1 MIYQNGKKEWMQLQW
16 NKRSCPYLKT
26 LVRQVQTQ
34 EQTQQLRL
42 PEELPDMGRVLC
54 AWGQSIIR
62 SKEQRGDTILVSGGV
77 SGVVAYLPE
86 DGSFARSVEV
96 WIPFQVKWTSQQT
109 QRECPIRCTSLLRS
123 MDARILSA
131 RKIMV
136 RANISVLAEALEPT
150 ETEVTTPAEQAEV
163 QILKKTYPAVL
174 PREAGEKVLA
184 FEEEI
189 TLANVKKWISWQIHP
204 ALTEQTVL
212 RGRLVMRGV
221 GQLHYVYQDESGQI
235 GSGWQDIPFAHFAE
249 LEKEYDKEATADVMM
264 AVAGLETEPTEGGIR
279 VQGSFMAQYVIWERE
294 LLEVAEDAYCPNG
307 EVQFSVQPLMLPMEL
322 DDRYQTLIARPQ
334 FHEGKILDV
343 SFFPSHPD
351 QYREENE
358 IHVSLNGL
366 FQILYEDMDGN
377 LQTVTENWDQEF
389 AVSAASDSQ
398 VATTLKQI
406 TGQEQGLGFELKLG
420 LHTQAD
426 QQIPMITELEMGQM
440 RQPDADRPTLV
451 LRRMDRETLW
461 EIAKQTGSTMEA
473 ITQANGLTQEPEQ
486 GQMLL
491 IPIP

>member
-1 MIYQNGKKEWMQLQW
+1 MQLQW
-16 NKRSCPYLKT
+16 NKQSCQYLKT

-42 PEELPDMGRVLC
+42 PEELPDVGRVLC
-54 AWGQSIIR
+54 TWGQSIIR

-77 SGVVAYLPE
+77 SSVVTYLPE

-96 WIPFQVKWTSQQT
+96 WIPFQAKWNSQQT
-109 QRECPIRCTSLLRS
+109 QRECPIRCKSLLRS

-136 RANISVLAEALEPT
+136 RANISILAEALEPT
-150 ETEVTTPAEQAEV
+150 ETEVVTPVEQAEV

-174 PREAGEKVLA
+174 PREAGEKVFE

-189 TLANVKKWISWQIHP
+189 SVPNAKKWISWQIEP

-212 RGRLVMRGV
+212 GGRLIMRGV
-221 GQLHYVYQDESGQI
+221 GQLHYVYQDELGHIS
-235 GSGWQDIPFAHFAE
+235 SGWQDIPFAQFAE
-249 LEKEYDKEATADVMM
+249 LEKEYAKEATADVMM
-264 AVAGLETEPTEGGIR
+264 AVTGLETEPTDVGIR
-279 VQGSFMAQYVIWERE
+279 VQGSCMAQYVIWDRE

-307 EVQFSVQPLMLPMEL
+307 DVQLSVQPLILPMEL
-322 DDRYQTLIARPQ
+322 DNRYQTLTARPQ
-334 FHEGKILDV
+334 FREGKMVDV
-343 SFFPSHPD
+343 TFFPGHPE
-351 QYREENE
+351 QYREGNE
-358 IHVSLNGL
+358 INVSLNGL
-366 FQILYEDMDGN
+366 FQILYEDVDGN
-377 LQTVTENWDQEF
+377 LQMTTENWDQEF
-389 AVSAASDSQ
+389 TISAAPDSQ
-398 VATTLKQI
+398 VMTTLKEVSD
-406 TGQEQGLGFELKLG
+406 QEEGLRIELKLG
-420 LHTQAD
+420 LHTQTD
-426 QQIPMITELEMGQM
+426 QQIPMITELEVGQM
-440 RQPDADRPTLV
+440 RQPDEDRPTLV

-461 EIAKQTGSTMEA
+461 ELAKQTGSTMEA